1 MDPFQVASAPGFT
14 FSATGDSVGIVLDR
28 SKRRTPTGIKFPN
41 NYKFDGKL
49 GLSGDPGKNEKAY
62 NEWKGFY
69 FEELSCKLPHFLE
82 LDSVGD
88 SRVKVGVKNVIYDTS
103 GFSMNVSVDSLFTYG
118 TPKVGGWKITLD
130 NIYLNIKQ
138 NSFGSSGLSGR
149 IEVPFLCKKDTTE
162 KAQIGYTAAIQSVAH
177 GKKDGL
183 AVNFRMQQLDDEV
196 GLDFMLAKVKFN
208 KDSTYFNVIYCDT
221 LPKGKQTLVE
231 LCLDGKVSI
240 TCAEKIDFKLPDI
253 PFKNMRI
260 ANFDQSLLTGKKN
273 DKKDG
278 KDDKKKSSGQGVESP
293 DGNTNFHTGK

>member
-1 MDPFQVASAPGFT
+1 MQ
-14 FSATGDSVGIVLDR
+14 
-28 SKRRTPTGIKFPN
+28 
-41 NYKFDGKL
+41 
-49 GLSGDPGKNEKAY
+49 
-62 NEWKGFY
+62 
-69 FEELSCKLPHFLE
+69 
-82 LDSVGD
+82 
-88 SRVKVGVKNVIYDTS
+88 
-103 GFSMNVSVDSLFTYG
+103 
-118 TPKVGGWKITLD
+118 
-130 NIYLNIKQ
+130 
-138 NSFGSSGLSGR
+138 
-149 IEVPFLCKKDTTE
+149 KDTTE

-293 DGNTNFHTGK
+293 DGNTNFHTGKWALAGEPGSDEGTYWGMPLVLDNISMEVGDGGETLGLGIEGGVVVMGNKKFGLGATVGLTIWSEIDWEETTIKYKEVEFKSMHVEGQFAGMVSVVGDLGFPTRKRNRVSMPTSMSR